1 MSVSPL
7 NFPTS
12 VIGIIVFTVSQIQNL
27 GIILDFLPSYNLP
40 LQMPH
45 YRLGFPGGK
54 ELGYP
59 VVNNPPANY
68 GDIRDASAIPGSGR
82 SPGGKHGNPLQYS
95 CPENPMDRAA
105 WWATVHGATKSQRE
119 MK

>member
-12 VIGIIVFTVSQIQNL
+12 VIGIIVFYSIPDSKP
-27 GIILDFLPSYNLP
+27 GIILDFLPSYNLS

-45 YRLGFPGGK
+45 YLLGFPGGK

-59 VVNNPPANY
+59 VVNNPPAN
-68 GDIRDASAIPGSGR
+68 
-82 SPGGKHGNPLQYS
+82 
-95 CPENPMDRAA
+95 
-105 WWATVHGATKSQRE
+105 
-119 MK
+119 